1 MVNMIGFHHREPEYN
16 TAGPG
21 EDGYY
26 CRVAPIPTPDFP
38 HRARVS
44 TPTGHGIFHDFD
56 DAQQF
61 MDTPH
66 RDMAEAYMEWL
77 HGRSTREDLMN
88 LDDLKN
94 LPTPP
99 SAGFQANITQ
109 PLLAKV
115 KSGEIA

>member
-1 MVNMIGFHHREPEYN
+1 MVNMVGFHYREPEYN

-21 EDGYY
+21 EEGYY
-26 CRVAPIPTPDFP
+26 CRVTPMSIPDVP

-66 RDMAEAYMEWL
+66 RCMAEAYMEWL
-77 HGRSTREDLMN
+77 HGRSTREDPMN

-94 LPTPP
+94 LLTPP
-99 SAGFQANITQ
+99 PVGFQTNIAQ
-109 PLLAKV
+109 PLLDKAK
-115 KSGEIA
+115 SEEIA

>member
-26 CRVAPIPTPDFP
+26 CRVTPMPTPDLP
-38 HRARVS
+38 HRARAS

-66 RDMAEAYMEWL
+66 RDMAEAYTEWL
-77 HGRSTREDLMN
+77 YGRSVREEHMK
-88 LDDLKN
+88 LDDLKK
-94 LPTPP
+94 PAHTT
-99 SAGFQANITQ
+99 SCGVSDEYYAAIIGQ
-109 PLLAKV
+109 
-115 KSGEIA
+115 SEE

>member
-26 CRVAPIPTPDFP
+26 CRVTPMSTPDFP

-44 TPTGHGIFHDFD
+44 TPTGHGIFHGFD

-77 HGRSTREDLMN
+77 HGRSTREDPMN

-94 LPTPP
+94 LTTPHP
-99 SAGFQANITQ
+99 VGFQANITQ

-115 KSGEIA
+115 KSEGDA